1 MEFKGKAHK
10 FGDDINTDYIMS
22 SRHRTQT
29 LDYVKLAEHLME
41 DIRPGFYSRVKA
53 GDFIVAGENFGC
65 GSSREY
71 APRIVK
77 AGGIA
82 AVIAK
87 SFARIFYRNA
97 INLGLPLIECD
108 TDQINEGDTLRVDLL
123 EGEVY
128 NETLDCR
135 IQAGPMPEFMITL
148 LNEGGTANYLRKYG
162 KFQVPK
168 EQGLRRRLM
177 AENLGKKAVLFED
190 EVLRDG
196 LQMETR
202 LFSFEEKVK
211 IFQLLAEA
219 KVKRVQ
225 IGSFVHPKLVPQM
238 ADTDALIRHLGHT
251 PGILLSGLILNDKG
265 LERAL
270 ACGLA
275 HLSMSVSVSDTHS
288 RKNANRSAQEA
299 LASMTLLIAEAKKAG
314 VQVRAG
320 IQCAFGCVYEGT
332 VPADAVF
339 AAAEA
344 MAHAGADEIN
354 LADTTGMG
362 NPRQVRSLVQG
373 IGQRFP
379 GMDVSLHL
387 HDTRGLGLANMFA
400 GYEEGVRIFDVCAG
414 GLGGCP
420 FVKGAAGN
428 VPTEDAVNMFES
440 MGIETGVDLGGMT
453 RVVDE
458 LELLLGRPLPGRM
471 TRVLKAQLPCNAA

>member
-1 MEFKGKAHK
+1 
-10 FGDDINTDYIMS
+10 
-22 SRHRTQT
+22 
-29 LDYVKLAEHLME
+29 
-41 DIRPGFYSRVKA
+41 
-53 GDFIVAGENFGC
+53 
-65 GSSREY
+65 
-71 APRIVK
+71 
-77 AGGIA
+77 
-82 AVIAK
+82 
-87 SFARIFYRNA
+87 
-97 INLGLPLIECD
+97 
-108 TDQINEGDTLRVDLL
+108 
-123 EGEVY
+123 
-128 NETLDCR
+128 
-135 IQAGPMPEFMITL
+135 MPEDQM
-148 LNEGGTANYLRKYG
+148 
-162 KFQVPK
+162 
-168 EQGLRRRLM
+168 
-177 AENLGKKAVLFED
+177 KKAVLFED

-196 LQMETR
+196 LQMESR

-211 IFQLLAEA
+211 IFQLLQKAN
-219 KVKRVQ
+219 VKRVQ

-275 HLSMSVSVSDTHS
+275 HLSMSVSISDTHS
-288 RKNANRSAQEA
+288 RKNANRPAAEA
-299 LASMTLLIAEAKKAG
+299 LASMVLLIAEAKKAG

-320 IQCAFGCVYEGT
+320 IQCAFGCVYEGIM
-332 VPADAVF
+332 PEDKVF
-339 AAAEA
+339 AAAHA
-344 MAHAGADEIN
+344 MADAGADEIN

-440 MGIETGVDLGGMT
+440 MGIETGVDLRGICN
-453 RVVDE
+453 VVEE
-458 LELLLGRPLPGRM
+458 LELLLGRSLPGRM
-471 TRVLKAQLPCNAA
+471 TRVLKAQLPCTAA

>member
-1 MEFKGKAHK
+1 M
-10 FGDDINTDYIMS
+10 T
-22 SRHRTQT
+22 
-29 LDYVKLAEHLME
+29 
-41 DIRPGFYSRVKA
+41 
-53 GDFIVAGENFGC
+53 
-65 GSSREY
+65 
-71 APRIVK
+71 
-77 AGGIA
+77 
-82 AVIAK
+82 
-87 SFARIFYRNA
+87 
-97 INLGLPLIECD
+97 
-108 TDQINEGDTLRVDLL
+108 
-123 EGEVY
+123 
-128 NETLDCR
+128 
-135 IQAGPMPEFMITL
+135 
-148 LNEGGTANYLRKYG
+148 
-162 KFQVPK
+162 
-168 EQGLRRRLM
+168 
-177 AENLGKKAVLFED
+177 ENLETRALLFED

-196 LQMETR
+196 LQMESR
-202 LFSFEEKVK
+202 LFSLEEKVK
-211 IFQLLAEA
+211 IFQLLTEA

-238 ADTDALIRHLGHT
+238 ADTDALIRHLGQT
-251 PGILLSGLILNDKG
+251 PGVLLSGLILNDKG

-299 LASMTLLIAEAKKAG
+299 LASMVQLIAQAKKTR

-320 IQCAFGCVYEGT
+320 IQCAFGCVYEGM

-344 MAHAGADEIN
+344 MVHAGADEIN

-362 NPRQVRSLVQG
+362 NPRQVRSLVRE
-373 IGQRFP
+373 IGRRFP
-379 GMDVSLHL
+379 GTEVSLHL

-400 GYEEGVRIFDVCAG
+400 GYEEGVRLFDVCAG

-440 MGIETGVDLGGMT
+440 MGVATGIDLKGMT

-471 TRVLKAQLPCNAA
+471 TRVFKAQLPCNAA

>member
-1 MEFKGKAHK
+1 
-10 FGDDINTDYIMS
+10 
-22 SRHRTQT
+22 
-29 LDYVKLAEHLME
+29 
-41 DIRPGFYSRVKA
+41 
-53 GDFIVAGENFGC
+53 
-65 GSSREY
+65 
-71 APRIVK
+71 
-77 AGGIA
+77 
-82 AVIAK
+82 
-87 SFARIFYRNA
+87 
-97 INLGLPLIECD
+97 
-108 TDQINEGDTLRVDLL
+108 
-123 EGEVY
+123 
-128 NETLDCR
+128 
-135 IQAGPMPEFMITL
+135 MPEDP
-148 LNEGGTANYLRKYG
+148 G
-162 KFQVPK
+162 K
-168 EQGLRRRLM
+168 RT
-177 AENLGKKAVLFED
+177 VLFED

-238 ADTDALIRHLGHT
+238 ADTDALIRHLGQT

-270 ACGLA
+270 ACGLT
-275 HLSMSVSVSDTHS
+275 HLSMSISVSDTHS

-299 LASMTLLIAEAKKAG
+299 LASMALLIAQAKKAG

-320 IQCAFGCVYEGT
+320 IQCAFGCVYEGM
-332 VPADAVF
+332 VPPDAVF

-344 MAHAGADEIN
+344 MVNAGADEIN
-354 LADTTGMG
+354 LADTTGMA
-362 NPRQVRSLVQG
+362 NPRQVRSLVRE

-379 GMDVSLHL
+379 GIEISLHL
-387 HDTRGLGLANMFA
+387 HDTRGFGLANMFA
-400 GYEEGVRIFDVCAG
+400 GYEEGVRVFDVCAG

-440 MGIETGVDLGGMT
+440 MGVATGIDLKGMT

-458 LELLLGRPLPGRM
+458 LELLLGRQLPGRM